1 MGYRKQKKIFVLT
14 FEEPGL
20 EGLEV
25 RATSTSLDKMM
36 GMLSLVRMSNN
47 AENLTESD
55 VEELQQLFRVFSSCL
70 RSWNLE
76 EEDGTPVSFEP
87 IEIDG
92 VRETPVEA
100 KHRVL
105 MSQDLDFVMALAMA
119 WMDGM
124 VGTPGP
130 LDGNSSGG
138 ERSEVPPMPMETLS
152 ANPLN

>member
-1 MGYRKQKKIFVLT
+1 MGYRKQKKVFVLT
-14 FEEPGL
+14 FEDPEL

-25 RATSTSLDKMM
+25 RATGLSVGKMISMLDLARLSNGNKLTSDAVEDIDK
-36 GMLSLVRMSNN
+36 
-47 AENLTESD
+47 
-55 VEELQQLFRVFSSCL
+55 LFRTFAQALV
-70 RSWNLE
+70 SWNLE
-76 EEDGTPVSFEP
+76 DDAGQPVPATYE
-87 IEIDG
+87 G
-92 VRETPVEA
+92 
-100 KHRVL
+100 L

-152 ANPLN
+152 ANPLS